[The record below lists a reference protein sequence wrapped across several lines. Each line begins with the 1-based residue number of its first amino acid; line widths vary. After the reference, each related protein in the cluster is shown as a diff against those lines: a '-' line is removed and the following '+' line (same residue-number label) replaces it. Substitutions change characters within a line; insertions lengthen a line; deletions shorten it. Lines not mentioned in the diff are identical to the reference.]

1 MLATERGEMAK
12 EDDFQQFEEQGLSEL
27 ESTAA
32 QMHEVF
38 CSFVEAGFTEDQ
50 ALKLVAI
57 LLNSSE
63 EKEA

>member
-1 MLATERGEMAK
+1 MA
-12 EDDFQQFEEQGLSEL
+12 EDDFEQFEEQGLSDL
-27 ESTAA
+27 EATAA

-38 CSFVEAGFTEDQ
+38 CSFIGAGFTEDQ

-63 EKEA
+63 EKEG